1 MKRIATLHP
10 AYKRLGMGC
19 CSALPYLV
27 SNMDK
32 AKMATLDVTAVAAKN
47 RTDTEEIG
55 VYTL

>member
-1 MKRIATLHP
+1 
-10 AYKRLGMGC
+10 MGC